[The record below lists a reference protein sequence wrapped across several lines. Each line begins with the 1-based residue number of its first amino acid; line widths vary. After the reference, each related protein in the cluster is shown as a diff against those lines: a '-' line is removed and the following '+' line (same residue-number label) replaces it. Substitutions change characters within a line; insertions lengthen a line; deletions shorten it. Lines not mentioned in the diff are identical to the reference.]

1 MRFRTLILPMIFTC
15 FFLST
20 AASASSTTEAALAAD
35 PVAEKRLQK
44 LSEELRC
51 LVCQN
56 QTIADSNAELAQ
68 DLRREVRTMIK
79 DGKTDKEIV
88 DFMVVRYGDFVLY
101 RPPVKGI
108 TLLLWGGPIALLLI
122 GLFVLQRYL
131 RQRATRIDQEK
142 PLSTDEASRAEALL
156 QENSPK

>member
-1 MRFRTLILPMIFTC
+1 MTLRHLITSLLFAC
-15 FFLST
+15 FFAST
-20 AASASSTTEAALAAD
+20 VAIASSATEAALADD

-68 DLRREVRTMIK
+68 DLRREVRAMIK
-79 DGKTDKEIV
+79 AGKSDKEIV
-88 DFMVVRYGDFVLY
+88 DFMVTRYGDFVLY

-108 TLLLWGGPIALLLI
+108 TLLLWGGPVALLLL
-122 GLFVLQRYL
+122 GLFALQRYL
-131 RQRATRIDQEK
+131 RQRARRMADDR
-142 PLSTDEASRAEALL
+142 PLSSEEASRAEALL
-156 QENSPK
+156 KELGKE

>member
-1 MRFRTLILPMIFTC
+1 MKRLI
-15 FFLST
+15 
-20 AASASSTTEAALAAD
+20 ASLAVGLVLNASPALASSATEAALAAD
-35 PVAEKRLQK
+35 PVAEKRLLG

-56 QTIADSNAELAQ
+56 QNIADSNAELAQ
-68 DLRREVRTMIK
+68 DLRREIRGMIK
-79 DGKTDKEIV
+79 DGKSDKEII

-122 GLFVLQRYL
+122 AVLSLRSYL
-131 RQRATRIDQEK
+131 KRRSILVAKTDK
-142 PLSTDEASRAEALL
+142 PLSAEETRRAEALL
-156 QENSPK
+156 KEFDSK